1 MNGEGTKKL
10 CPSKRDTDKG
20 QYGPCFKVWVWM
32 LTCVVLVVVSFL
44 ISISIWTIVSNQK
57 TLSMLQDR
65 IKALENERAN
75 IETIVEE
82 KVNIAIE
89 QVFLIVILY

>member
-1 MNGEGTKKL
+1 
-10 CPSKRDTDKG
+10 
-20 QYGPCFKVWVWM
+20 VWVWM

-75 IETIVEE
+75 IDTIVEE

-89 QVFLIVILY
+89 QVFLIVILYKSINVVFFFKTVTLLK

>member
-1 MNGEGTKKL
+1 M
-10 CPSKRDTDKG
+10 
-20 QYGPCFKVWVWM
+20 
-32 LTCVVLVVVSFL
+32 
-44 ISISIWTIVSNQK
+44 SNQK